1 MNIIIISGRSPFDQ
15 TNKKMHFSKVVSMKI
30 SLISSL
36 ELLEQIIE
44 I

>member
-1 MNIIIISGRSPFDQ
+1 MNIIIISGRTALNQ

-30 SLISSL
+30 SLIS
-36 ELLEQIIE
+36 QIIE